1 MSRQVLGQ
9 VTPTGFE
16 DKAFGWSGFLQTGY
30 PYGVYGCALNQT
42 L

>member
-9 VTPTGFE
+9 VTPTGF
-16 DKAFGWSGFLQTGY
+16 KAKALEGTVCYKQAT